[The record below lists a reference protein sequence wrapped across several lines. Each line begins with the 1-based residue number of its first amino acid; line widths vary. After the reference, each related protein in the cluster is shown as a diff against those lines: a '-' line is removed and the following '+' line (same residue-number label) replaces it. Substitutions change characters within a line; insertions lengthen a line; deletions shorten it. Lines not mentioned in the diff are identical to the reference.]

1 MKMHQHKDK
10 RGITF
15 GRPHPINAKHDKES
29 TQKAHDR
36 TIEKEKKNA
45 S

>member
-15 GRPHPINAKHDKES
+15 GKPHPVNAKHDKES

-36 TIEKEKKNA
+36 TVKAANE
-45 S
+45 